1 MKLTKIA
8 LSAAMAMSVFAGI
21 PLTTT
26 VFAAENYVYDGD
38 LSEKG
43 TAAPDAWGATPT
55 PEQYRYQKEE
65 LAGFV
70 HFGPNTFNNIEWG
83 ENYGDRTPDE
93 IFMLEEDFDAETLV
107 KAFHDAGFKKII
119 VTAKHHDGFCIWN
132 SAYTEYDVAS
142 TSYKGGQGDI
152 LAEISEAC
160 TKYDVD
166 MGLYLS
172 PWDIHD
178 ESYGYYDAEG
188 NPTDAKQ
195 DVLDYNDYYVN
206 QLNEILGDDKYGNNG
221 HFTEIWMD
229 GAKGSGANAQDYDF
243 QRWYDTIQAQ
253 EGVQAG
259 YDSECMIFQCGAST
273 TVRWIAMKTA
283 MPPRTHGRNPSWM

>member
-1 MKLTKIA
+1 MIAWRENVWIFSHGSDGSYKRQTKGRETMKLTKIA

-160 TKYDVD
+160 T
-166 MGLYLS
+166 
-172 PWDIHD
+172 
-178 ESYGYYDAEG
+178 
-188 NPTDAKQ
+188 
-195 DVLDYNDYYVN
+195 
-206 QLNEILGDDKYGNNG
+206 
-221 HFTEIWMD
+221 
-229 GAKGSGANAQDYDF
+229 
-243 QRWYDTIQAQ
+243 
-253 EGVQAG
+253 
-259 YDSECMIFQCGAST
+259 
-273 TVRWIAMKTA
+273 
-283 MPPRTHGRNPSWM
+283 